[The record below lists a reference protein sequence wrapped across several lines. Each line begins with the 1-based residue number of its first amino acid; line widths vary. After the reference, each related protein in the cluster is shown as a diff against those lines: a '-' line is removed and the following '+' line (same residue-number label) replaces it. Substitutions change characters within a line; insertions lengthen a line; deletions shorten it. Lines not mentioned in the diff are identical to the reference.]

1 MKNKLIVI
9 SLGGSLIVPNEVDWK
24 FLKKFE
30 EIILKYMRNKFRFII
45 ITGGGYTARK
55 YQSAI
60 SKIGVMN
67 SEDRDWIGIH
77 STRLNGHLL
86 RTIFR
91 ACAHPRINKNPYEK
105 FDFREKILIGAGWKP
120 GFSTDL
126 DAVILAKEY
135 GAKTLINL
143 SNIDYVYT
151 EDPRKFADAKKI
163 KEISWKDF
171 RRIVG
176 DKWDPGLNAPFDPVA
191 SKMAEELG
199 MEVVIL
205 NGKKMKNFENYL
217 QGQKFQGTVIHPC
230 TKNINRQK

>member
-1 MKNKLIVI
+1 MKSKLIVV
-9 SLGGSLIVPNEVDWK
+9 SLGGSLIAPGEVDSK
-24 FLKKFE
+24 FLKKFKE
-30 EIILKYMRNKFRFII
+30 LILKFLRKNYRFII
-45 ITGGGYTARK
+45 ITGGGATARK

-60 SKIGVMN
+60 QKVGVLN

-77 STRLNGHLL
+77 TTRLNGHLL

-91 ACAHPRINKNPYEK
+91 KYAHPRINKNPYNK

-151 EDPRKFADAKKI
+151 ADPRKFRNAKKI
-163 KEISWKDF
+163 KEIAWSDF
-171 RRIVG
+171 RKIVG

-191 SKMAEELG
+191 SKMAEELE
-199 MEVVIL
+199 MEVVIM
-205 NGKKMKNFENYL
+205 NGKKLKNFENYIRDK
-217 QGQKFQGTVIHPC
+217 KFQGTVI
-230 TKNINRQK
+230 K

>member
-9 SLGGSLIVPNEVDWK
+9 SLGGSLIAPNEVDWK
-24 FLKKFE
+24 FLSKFKDL
-30 EIILKYMRNKFRFII
+30 ILKFIKNKYRFII
-45 ITGGGYTARK
+45 ITGGGHTARR
-55 YQSAI
+55 YQTAVV
-60 SKIGVMN
+60 KVGVMN

-77 STRLNGHLL
+77 STRLNAHLL

-91 ACAHPRINKNPYEK
+91 KYAHPRINKNPYEK

-151 EDPRKFADAKKI
+151 KDPRKFSSAKKI

-171 RRIVG
+171 RKIVG

-191 SKMAEELG
+191 SKMAEELK
-199 MEVVIL
+199 MEVVIM
-205 NGKKMKNFENYL
+205 NGKKLKNFENYVS
-217 QGQKFQGTVIHPC
+217 GRKFQGTVI
-230 TKNINRQK
+230 R